1 MVGVDILIIY
11 NWGDYI
17 DLVLIK
23 KFEKEIGYKVN
34 YEIFDF
40 NEVMYIKI

>member
-1 MVGVDILIIY
+1 MSGVKVLMIY

-17 DLVLIK
+17 DFSLVM
-23 KFEKEIGYKVN
+23 KFEKEYGYKVN

-40 NEVMYIKI
+40 NEVMFIKI